1 MARGV
6 GSSQSFVPRGSQRD
20 RKGFALAAA
29 LLAVVLI
36 GGLVAGVL
44 FATTEETRAGA
55 GAVEREVTLNA
66 CESAIAMTVTDPG
79 LRLPDSIGVGGTI
92 SSHVR
97 GLGPEIIVHIT
108 RLDSALY
115 SIVAESVPGNA
126 GTGGPHRVGVV
137 VRSSIAADHSI
148 AIDPISER
156 PWFEV
161 F

>member
-1 MARGV
+1 MRN
-6 GSSQSFVPRGSQRD
+6 

-36 GGLVAGVL
+36 GVLVGGVL
-44 FATTEETRAGA
+44 FAATEETKAGA
-55 GAVEREVTLNA
+55 IASDREIALDA
-66 CESAIAMTVTDPG
+66 CEAAIATAITDAG

-92 SSHVR
+92 SNHS
-97 GLGPEIIVHIT
+97 GELGPEIIVYIT

-115 SIVAESVPGNA
+115 TVLAESVPELGSA
-126 GTGGPHRVGVV
+126 GGAHRIGIVG
-137 VRSSIAADHSI
+137 RSSVAADGSI
-148 AIDPISER
+148 TIDPISER